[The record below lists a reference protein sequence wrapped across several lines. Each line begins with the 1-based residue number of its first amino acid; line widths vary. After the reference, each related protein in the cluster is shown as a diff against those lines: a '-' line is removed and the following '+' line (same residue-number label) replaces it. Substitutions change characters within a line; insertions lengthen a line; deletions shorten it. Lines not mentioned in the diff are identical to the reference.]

1 MADEQKPTEKE
12 SATTT
17 PQQQPEGASS
27 RSIVALVLGLI
38 GLFFCQPVGIAA
50 WIIGSRE
57 RDAIANGESPQA
69 GMGLATAGWILG
81 IIDTILFVLSIIGAI
96 IILILAITGVFTTTS
111 GFNFQ

>member
-12 SATTT
+12 SATAT

-38 GLFFCQPVGIAA
+38 GFFFCQPVGIAA

-57 RDAIANGESPQA
+57 RDAIASGESPKA
-69 GMGLATAGWILG
+69 GMGMATAGWILG
-81 IIDTILFVLSIIGAI
+81 IIDTVIFILSIIGVIII
-96 IILILAITGVFTTTS
+96 IILAFTGVFTTTS
-111 GFNFQ
+111 SFNFQ